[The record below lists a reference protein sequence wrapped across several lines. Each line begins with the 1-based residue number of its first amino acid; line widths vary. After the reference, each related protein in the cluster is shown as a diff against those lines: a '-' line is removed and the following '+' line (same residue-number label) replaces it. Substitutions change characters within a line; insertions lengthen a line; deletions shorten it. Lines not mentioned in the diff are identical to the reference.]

1 MRKQNM
7 YYDDLIIGNILQKQW
22 SVKWLKRPRVY
33 EVDRK
38 LGGQNSPTQTTG
50 LLIY

>member
-22 SVKWLKRPRVY
+22 SVKWLKTAFKSIWSR
-33 EVDRK
+33 
-38 LGGQNSPTQTTG
+38 
-50 LLIY
+50 